1 VVVPELNGNQGKK
14 QQMADH
20 QSATQLHPQQRL
32 EASGLKFHQHYNF
45 CEKAKSSKQK
55 CA

>member
-1 VVVPELNGNQGKK
+1 VVVPELNGNQEKK
-14 QQMADH
+14 NQMADH
-20 QSATQLHPQQRL
+20 QSATQLHPQHRL

-45 CEKAKSSKQK
+45 GEKAKSSKQK